1 MKKYFR
7 KVTVFICGLFVIS
20 GLIGCGDN
28 IEKVKE
34 ESELKP
40 LTGCMWEVKKGD
52 NIGYLVGT
60 IHAYEKGYR
69 YTNENLEKIM
79 KHSDGLAVEVD
90 ITDEDEMKIVT
101 DSIMAK
107 EGETIEDILTNDE
120 LQKFKAMCTELGI
133 VYETVKM
140 FNGYGISSII
150 EGSVVRQAGLTE
162 MGYDQFLIN
171 EFKKSKKEIISIEG
185 AEFQVAML
193 QEINNDDKISQL
205 ANTYN
210 KTTADE
216 SVEANKE
223 LFKAFIDGDISYMDS
238 MAKMQSVD
246 DKEAYD
252 IMLTNRNIN
261 MANKA
266 DELIQSGKVYTIAVG
281 TMHYVGPGSVIEELE
296 AKGYTVTEIE

>member
-60 IHAYEKGYR
+60 IHAYEKGYS

-79 KHSDGLAVEVD
+79 KNSDGLAVEVD

-150 EGSVVRQAGLTE
+150 EGSLVRQAGLTE

-171 EFKKSKKEIISIEG
+171 EFKKSKKEIIGIEG

-193 QEINNDDKISQL
+193 QEINNDNKISQL

-238 MAKMQSVD
+238 MAQMQSVD
-246 DKEAYD
+246 DKEGYD

>member
-1 MKKYFR
+1 MKKYFK

-60 IHAYEKGYR
+60 IHAYEKGYS

-79 KHSDGLAVEVD
+79 KNSDGLAVEVD

-150 EGSVVRQAGLTE
+150 EGSLVRQAGLTE